1 MILFPEEFM
10 RRSIARALAASSA
23 GLAAAAILLGAGAL
37 QAQPAPS
44 MSLPSIAPMPPLP
57 PLPKDSGTPRT
68 ANSTAPDT
76 VASTAA
82 APGIP
87 RPPASNQAIPAR
99 ADAATNAGLNVAQRA
114 AVERING
121 YFNTVSTLI
130 GNFVQIGPNRERTEG
145 EFYLQKPGK
154 VRFDYYPPSPV
165 ELISDGSS
173 IAVRDRRL
181 ATQDLYPLSQTPL
194 RFLLSDKLD
203 LLKDANIVGVFQDDL
218 FTTIVI
224 EEKHP
229 VVGTHRLMIMFGA
242 KDSQLKQWTITDPQG
257 FDTTIAVYNLD
268 QSQRP
273 DPSLF
278 RIEYQRML
286 Q

>member
-1 MILFPEEFM
+1 M

-23 GLAAAAILLGAGAL
+23 GLAAAAILMGAGAL
-37 QAQPAPS
+37 EAQPAPS

-57 PLPKDSGTPRT
+57 PLPKEG
-68 ANSTAPDT
+68 AAAPSRPAASSAAPAT

-82 APGIP
+82 VPGIP
-87 RPPASNQAIPAR
+87 KPPASNQAIPAR
-99 ADAATNAGLNVAQRA
+99 ADAASNAGLNVAQRA
-114 AVERING
+114 AVERINT
-121 YFNTVSTLI
+121 YFNSVATLI

-154 VRFDYYPPSPV
+154 VRFDYNPPSPV

-194 RFLLSDKLD
+194 RFLLADKLD

>member
-1 MILFPEEFM
+1 
-10 RRSIARALAASSA
+10 
-23 GLAAAAILLGAGAL
+23 
-37 QAQPAPS
+37 

-57 PLPKDSGTPRT
+57 PLPKDNGTPRT
-68 ANSTAPDT
+68 TASSAPAT

-82 APGIP
+82 LPGIP
-87 RPPASNQAIPAR
+87 RPPAPDQAIPAR
-99 ADAATNAGLNVAQRA
+99 ADATANAGLNVAQRA

-203 LLKDANIVGVFQDDL
+203 LLKDANIVGVYQDDL
-218 FTTIVI
+218 FITIVI

-229 VVGTHRLMIMFGA
+229 VVGTHRLMLMFGA